1 MKQRLKELL
10 PVIAKL
16 FGVGG
21 GGGGAERLLS
31 KENQLKTS
39 KLLQYV
45 RLTLVLTSLPELIIF
60 GWKYW

>member
-21 GGGGAERLLS
+21 GGGGGRRDS
-31 KENQLKTS
+31 
-39 KLLQYV
+39 
-45 RLTLVLTSLPELIIF
+45 
-60 GWKYW
+60 